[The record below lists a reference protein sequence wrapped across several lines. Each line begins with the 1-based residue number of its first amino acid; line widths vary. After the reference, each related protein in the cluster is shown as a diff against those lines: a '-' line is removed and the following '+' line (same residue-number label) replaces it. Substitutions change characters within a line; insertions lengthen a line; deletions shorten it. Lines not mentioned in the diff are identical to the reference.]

1 MATAP
6 DAARLRALFERP
18 GLHWILDRLVER
30 MSRGRP
36 LVGTI
41 VHSKS
46 TPEERRALDDLLGRP
61 STRGHRLTLDLSELA
76 QTLRSAG
83 IAGQLED
90 AVIVIRGPVENQRE
104 QTDRR
109 RDEWATLF
117 ATTRARLSEH
127 PALVEWVNA
136 LARDGTLKRLSH
148 GDLAGAA
155 NLMEGALRVVLRSA
169 DQEILLANLAAERAG
184 DSHALD
190 RGQPLATL
198 CLRALAA
205 LHGIDGQRGAEV
217 RRKAWMAAGVIIDDL
232 SAPVLVFNLR
242 ATTGSALEQV
252 LDLHRRQGEPVFLT
266 YRLLEPG
273 QPFEPLDPTMRRV
286 FICENPSVVS
296 AAAREIGPRCQ
307 PIICTNGQPASAA
320 RLLLSKLRQA
330 GGQLYCH
337 ADFDWA
343 GLRIVDQLVR
353 EYAAISWRMTVEAY
367 LSVDGSVPLDPQP
380 LKTTW
385 APDLPDAL
393 RTRGTAVFEEQVVR
407 SLLEDLRQGQARS
420 ALRAWETLGVDVI
433 G

>member
-1 MATAP
+1 METAP
-6 DAARLRALFERP
+6 DATRLRALFERP
-18 GLHWILDRLVER
+18 GLHWILDRLEER

-36 LVGTI
+36 LLGTI

-61 STRGHRLTLDLSELA
+61 STRGHRLTLNLAELA
-76 QTLRSAG
+76 QTLRLAG

-90 AVIVIRGPVENQRE
+90 AVVVIRGPVENQRE
-104 QTDRR
+104 QADRR
-109 RDEWATLF
+109 RDEWSTLF
-117 ATTRARLSEH
+117 AATRARVAEH

-136 LARDGTLKRLSH
+136 LARDGTLKRLSR

-155 NLMEGALRVVLRSA
+155 ILLESALRVVLRSV
-169 DQEILLANLAAERAG
+169 DREILLANLAAEGAG

-198 CLRALAA
+198 CLRAFAA
-205 LHGIDGQRGAEV
+205 LHGIDGQRGAEA
-217 RRKAWMAAGVIIDDL
+217 RRKAWMAAGVVIDDL

-242 ATTGSALEQV
+242 AATGSALEQV

-266 YRLLEPG
+266 YRLLQPG
-273 QPFEPLDPTMRRV
+273 HPFEPLDPAMRTV

-296 AAAREIGPRCQ
+296 AAAREIGPTCQ

-330 GGQLYCH
+330 GARLYCH

-343 GLRIVDQLVR
+343 GLRIVNQLVR
-353 EYAAISWRMTVEAY
+353 EYAAIPWRMTVEAY
-367 LSVDGSVPLDPQP
+367 VSVDGSVPVDPQS
-380 LKTTW
+380 LNTIW
-385 APDLPDAL
+385 APDLPNAL

-407 SLLEDLRQGQARS
+407 SLLDDLRATRV
-420 ALRAWETLGVDVI
+420 E
-433 G
+433 